1 MSDALIV
8 FVKEPRPG
16 AVKTRLAQTIGD
28 HAAAE
33 AYRALAEAEIR
44 ATAPPRD
51 GSGEAA
57 YERLFFFAPAEAE
70 RAVVGWLSAVVGDEP
85 LVCRPQS
92 GADLGARM
100 ARAFAE
106 CFARGARRVA
116 IVGTD
121 VPACSHRHVR
131 AALGALDQ
139 HDAAVGP
146 THDGGYYLLAL
157 SREQPELFHDIAWST
172 PAVLAVTL
180 ARAAALGLRVARLT
194 ALHDVDTLADWH
206 AHGPGLSRDTG
217 PERG

>member
-1 MSDALIV
+1 VSDALIV

-16 AVKTRLAQTIGD
+16 AVKTRLARSIGD
-28 HAAAE
+28 HAAAA

-44 ATAPPRD
+44 ATAPPRAT
-51 GSGEAA
+51 SGGPA

-70 RAVVGWLSAVVGDEP
+70 AAVADWLRGVLADEP

-100 ARAFAE
+100 AGAFDE

-121 VPACSHRHVR
+121 VPACSSRHVL
-131 AALGALDQ
+131 AALGALDD
-139 HDAAVGP
+139 HDVALGP

-157 SREQPELFHDIAWST
+157 ERPRPELFRDISWST
-172 PAVLAVTL
+172 PAVLAATR
-180 ARAAALGLRVARLT
+180 ARAAALGLRVELLETLR
-194 ALHDVDTLADWH
+194 DVDTLEDWD
-206 AHGPGLSRDTG
+206 AYRAGARPG
-217 PERG
+217 

>member
-1 MSDALIV
+1 MPDALIV

-16 AVKTRLAQTIGD
+16 AVKTRLARAIGD
-28 HAAAE
+28 QAAAE

-51 GSGEAA
+51 ASGQPA

-70 RAVVGWLSAVVGDEP
+70 AAVAGWLRAVVGDEA
-85 LVCRPQS
+85 LVCRPQA

-106 CFARGARRVA
+106 CFARGARRAA

-121 VPACSHRHVR
+121 VPMCSHAHVL
-131 AALGALDQ
+131 AALRALDD
-139 HDAAVGP
+139 HDVAVGP

-157 SREQPELFHDIAWST
+157 SREQPELFRDVAWST
-172 PAVLAVTL
+172 PVVLPTTL
-180 ARAAALGLRVARLT
+180 ARAAAAGLRVRQLERLR
-194 ALHDVDTLADWH
+194 DVDTLEDWR
-206 AHGPGLSRDTG
+206 AH
-217 PERG
+217 ERTRAT